1 MNEKILFV
9 DDDPNILQSYQR
21 QFRGR
26 FQVSCAQGAE
36 EGLATLQ
43 TAGPFPVVVSDM
55 QMPGTNGIQFLVMV
69 RDHSPETVR
78 MMLTGNANL
87 DTSMTAVN
95 EGHIFRF
102 LVKPCPPEVLAKALE
117 AGIAQY
123 RLITAEK
130 ELLSKTL
137 RGSIRVMADV
147 LALTNPMAF
156 GRSSRLQ
163 RLVRRLAIDLNV
175 QAAWQCEIAALL
187 SQLGCIAVPEKTLD
201 KVFKHAKLTDDER
214 EIYQGHPAV
223 ARELIANIP
232 RLEDVAE
239 IIGYQN
245 KRFDGV
251 GSPAEEPTGES
262 IPFGARILKVAIDFD
277 ALVSQQHSEKLALAE
292 ILGRDGWYDPAVVTA
307 LTRILD
313 LDLRTA
319 IKSVSLDQL
328 DDNAIL
334 AEDVRSLSGTLLIAR
349 GQEVTPSLRIGLDR
363 HAKIVGIREPIR
375 IVVSLGLPTGVAERP
390 VLQTGS

>member
-1 MNEKILFV
+1 VNENILFV

-26 FQVSCAQGAE
+26 YQVTCAQGAE
-36 EGLATLQ
+36 EGLKTFE

-55 QMPGTNGIQFLVMV
+55 QMPGINGIQFLVMV
-69 RDHSPETVR
+69 RDRSPDTVR

-95 EGHIFRF
+95 EGHIYRF
-102 LVKPCPPEVLAKALE
+102 LVKPCPHEVLTKALE

-123 RLITAEK
+123 QLATAEK

-147 LALTNPMAF
+147 LALTNPLAF
-156 GRSSRLQ
+156 GRSSRVQ
-163 RLVRRLAIDLNV
+163 RLVRSLATELNAP
-175 QAAWQCEIAALL
+175 AAWMYEIAALL
-187 SQLGCIAVPEKTLD
+187 SQLGCVAVPERTLD
-201 KVFKHAKLTDDER
+201 KVFRNAKLSEDELQ
-214 EIYQGHPAV
+214 IYEGHPAV

-232 RLEDVAE
+232 RLEEVAQ
-239 IIGYQN
+239 IIGCQN
-245 KRFDGV
+245 HRFDRADL
-251 GSPAEEPTGES
+251 PADEPSGELL
-262 IPFGARILKVAIDFD
+262 PLGARILKVALDFD
-277 ALVSQQHSEKLALAE
+277 ALVSRQPSEKLALAE

-307 LTRILD
+307 LKHVLD

-319 IKSVSLDQL
+319 IKSVSLEQL

-349 GQEVTPSLRIGLDR
+349 GQEVTPSLRIALDR

-375 IVVSLGLPTGVAERP
+375 IVVWLGLPAGVAERP
-390 VLQTGS
+390 VLQAVP